1 MSKKLSTLL
10 LLQYSYQVLAFLQ
23 LATYGLWLVTALSS
37 ARPRDTYSESGC
49 QWEGPTA
56 GSKYKK
62 MYHINAR
69 PTARKQGVE
78 RGASPRSR
86 PSSNPALAA
95 VCPRVNFYIPTGD
108 VELSTQASNLGL
120 ARFTNALSTAH
131 PPPLLLLYPPT
142 SGHAR
147 HNLSLSLLA
156 TEHM

>member
-95 VCPRVNFYIPTGD
+95 VCPRVNLHPTWRCRA
-108 VELSTQASNLGL
+108 LNAGL
-120 ARFTNALSTAH
+120 QPGVGSIHECTFDRS

-156 TEHM
+156 TEHT